1 MLKTNPLLPS
11 FDQKTATQTQQLS
24 WEQRLVK
31 NAGKSRGSLKPEYQ
45 ELKFTLH
52 RKLLDKINLEALAT
66 IDNQRVRGE
75 VRNALMQLIDAEQ
88 TLLSS
93 VEKQQICDEV
103 LDEVFGLG
111 PLEPLLQDP
120 TVSDILVNGH
130 KMVFVERRGILEVT
144 NVTFRDD
151 QHLLRII
158 DKIVSQ
164 VGRRIDESTP
174 MVDARLLDGS
184 RVNAVIPPLA
194 VDGPLVSIRR
204 FSTDKLMPADLVER
218 RAMTPGMMELLEAAV
233 KARLNIIIAG
243 GTGSG
248 KTTLLNA
255 LSSFINPK
263 ERIVTIEDAAELQLK
278 QPHVA
283 RLETRPPNLE
293 GHGAV
298 RQRELLIN
306 SLRMRPDRI
315 VVGECRGEEALDML
329 QAMNTGHD
337 GSLTTIHA
345 NSPRDAVSRL
355 EVMVSLANSNMQ
367 LVSIRQQI
375 ASAVNLL
382 VQAAR
387 LSDGSRRVISIT
399 EITGMEGEIIT
410 LQDIFV
416 FEKRGLSPEGKVMGR
431 FAATG
436 IRPKFYEKLLSAGIR
451 VRADLFDEVVE
462 V

>member
-1 MLKTNPLLPS
+1 MSTPLDSGTKT
-11 FDQKTATQTQQLS
+11 QLS
-24 WEQRLVK
+24 WEQRLLK
-31 NAGKSRGSLKPEYQ
+31 NAGKPKVQLKPEYQ

-52 RKLLDKINLEALAT
+52 RKLLDKIILEALAT

-75 VRNALMQLIDAEQ
+75 VRQALIALIDAEP
-88 TLLSS
+88 TLLSAL
-93 VEKQQICDEV
+93 EKQQICDEV

-111 PLEPLLQDP
+111 PLEAMLQDP
-120 TVSDILVNGH
+120 TISDILVNTH
-130 KMVFVERRGILEVT
+130 KQVYVERNGLLELT

-164 VGRRIDESTP
+164 VGRRIDESNP

-184 RVNAVIPPLA
+184 RVNAIIPPLA
-194 VDGPLVSIRR
+194 VDGPLLSIRR
-204 FSTDKLMPADLVER
+204 FSTDKLMPPDLVDR
-218 RAMTPGMMELLEAAV
+218 KAMTKGMMELLEAAV
-233 KARLNIIIAG
+233 KAKLNIIIAG
-243 GTGSG
+243 GTGAG

-255 LSSFINPK
+255 LSFFISPK

-283 RLETRPPNLE
+283 RLETRPANLE
-293 GHGAV
+293 GHGAI
-298 RQRELLIN
+298 RQRELLVN

-315 VVGECRGEEALDML
+315 VVGEVRGEEALDML

-337 GSLTTIHA
+337 GSLTTVHA
-345 NSPRDAVSRL
+345 NTPRDAVSRL
-355 EVMVSLANSNMQ
+355 EVMVSLANSNMK
-367 LVSIRQQI
+367 LESVRQQI
-375 ASAVNLL
+375 ASAVNLF

-387 LSDGSRRVISIT
+387 LSDGSRRVTSIT
-399 EITGMEGEIIT
+399 EVTGMEGEIIT
-410 LQDIFV
+410 IQDIFV
-416 FEKRGLSPEGKVMGR
+416 FEKRGLSPEGKVLGR

-436 IRPKFYEKLLSAGIR
+436 SRPTVYEKLLAAGIR
-451 VRADLFDEVVE
+451 LRPDLFDEVEE

>member
-1 MLKTNPLLPS
+1 MIPTTDTKPITS
-11 FDQKTATQTQQLS
+11 LS
-24 WEQRLVK
+24 WEQRLLK
-31 NAGKSRGSLKPEYQ
+31 NAGRPKSSLKPEYQ

-75 VRNALMQLIDAEQ
+75 VRQALISLIDSEP
-88 TLLSS
+88 TLLSAL
-93 VEKQQICDEV
+93 EKQQICDEV

-120 TVSDILVNGH
+120 TISDILVNGS
-130 KMVFVERRGILEVT
+130 KQVYVERKGLLEMT
-144 NVTFRDD
+144 TVTFRDD

-164 VGRRIDESTP
+164 VGRRVDESNP
-174 MVDARLLDGS
+174 MVDARLSDGS
-184 RVNAVIPPLA
+184 RVNAIIPPLA
-194 VDGPLVSIRR
+194 LDGPVMSIRR
-204 FSTDKLMPADLVER
+204 FSQDKLMPADLVEK
-218 RAMTPGMMELLEAAV
+218 RALTQGMMELLEAAV
-233 KARLNIIIAG
+233 KAHMNIIIIG
-243 GTGSG
+243 GTGAG

-255 LSSFINPK
+255 LSFFINPK

-278 QPHVA
+278 QPHVV

-315 VVGECRGEEALDML
+315 VVGEVRGAEALDML

-345 NSPRDAVSRL
+345 NTPRDGISRL
-355 EVMVSLANSNMQ
+355 EVMVSLANASMQ
-367 LVSIRQQI
+367 LISIRQQI
-375 ASAVNLL
+375 ASAVNIL

-387 LSDGSRRVISIT
+387 LSDGSRRVINIT
-399 EITGMEGEIIT
+399 EVTGMEGEVVT

-416 FEKRGLSPEGKVMGR
+416 FEKRGLSPDGRVMGR

-451 VRADLFDEVVE
+451 LRPDLFDEVLE

>member
-1 MLKTNPLLPS
+1 MFPNTDNGNKN
-11 FDQKTATQTQQLS
+11 TQQVS
-24 WEQRLVK
+24 WEQRLLK
-31 NAGKSRGSLKPEYQ
+31 NAGRQKANLKPEYQ

-52 RKLLDKINLEALAT
+52 RKLVDKINLEALAT
-66 IDNQRVRGE
+66 IDNQRVRAE
-75 VRNALMQLIDAEQ
+75 VRQAVIQLIDGEP

-93 VEKQQICDEV
+93 LEKQQISDEV

-111 PLEPLLQDP
+111 PLEPLLTDP
-120 TVSDILVNGH
+120 TISDILVNTY
-130 KMVFVERRGILEVT
+130 KQVYVERRGLLELT

-174 MVDARLLDGS
+174 MVDARLSDGS
-184 RVNAVIPPLA
+184 RVNAIIAPLA
-194 VDGPLVSIRR
+194 VDGPLLSIRR
-204 FSTDKLMPADLVER
+204 FSTDKLMPPDLVQR
-218 RAMTPGMMELLEAAV
+218 QAMTQGMMELLEAAV

-255 LSSFINPK
+255 LSCFINPK

-283 RLETRPPNLE
+283 RLETRPANLE
-293 GHGAV
+293 GGGAV
-298 RQRELLIN
+298 RQRELLVN

-315 VVGECRGEEALDML
+315 VVGEVRGEEALDML

-337 GSLTTIHA
+337 GSLTTVHA

-375 ASAVNLL
+375 ASAVHLL
-382 VQAAR
+382 VQASR
-387 LSDGSRRVISIT
+387 MSDGSRRVMSMT
-399 EITGMEGEIIT
+399 EVTGMEGEIIT
-410 LQDIFV
+410 LQVLFV
-416 FEKRGLSPEGKVMGR
+416 FEIRGMDPDGKVVGR

-451 VRADLFDEVVE
+451 LRQDLFEEVME
-462 V
+462 I

>member
-1 MLKTNPLLPS
+1 MFPNIDNGNKT
-11 FDQKTATQTQQLS
+11 TQQVS
-24 WEQRLVK
+24 WEQRLLK
-31 NAGKSRGSLKPEYQ
+31 NAGRQKANLKPEYQ

-52 RKLLDKINLEALAT
+52 RKLVDKINLEALAT
-66 IDNQRVRGE
+66 IDNQRVRAE
-75 VRNALMQLIDAEQ
+75 VRQAVIQLIDGEP

-93 VEKQQICDEV
+93 TEKQQICDEV

-111 PLEPLLQDP
+111 PLEPLLKDP
-120 TVSDILVNGH
+120 TISDILVNTSKH
-130 KMVFVERRGILEVT
+130 VYVERRGLLELT
-144 NVTFRDD
+144 NVAFRDD

-174 MVDARLLDGS
+174 MVDARLSDGS
-184 RVNAVIPPLA
+184 RVNAIIPPLA
-194 VDGPLVSIRR
+194 VDGPILSIRR
-204 FSTDKLMPADLVER
+204 FSTDKLMPNDLVER
-218 RAMTPGMMELLEAAV
+218 KALTQGMIEMLEAAV
-233 KARLNIIIAG
+233 KSKLNIIISG

-255 LSSFINPK
+255 LSVFINAK

-278 QPHVA
+278 QPHVV
-283 RLETRPPNLE
+283 RLETRPANLE
-293 GHGAV
+293 GGGAV

-315 VVGECRGEEALDML
+315 VVGEVRGEEALDML

-345 NSPRDAVSRL
+345 NSPRDAISRL
-355 EVMVSLANSNMQ
+355 EVMVSMANSNMQ
-367 LVSIRQQI
+367 ISAIRQQI
-375 ASAVNLL
+375 ASAVHLL
-382 VQAAR
+382 VQASR
-387 LSDGSRRVISIT
+387 FSDGSRRVTGIT
-399 EITGMEGEIIT
+399 EVTGMEGSIIT
-410 LQDIFV
+410 LQDLFV
-416 FEKRGLSPEGKVMGR
+416 FEKRGIDPDGRVIGR

-436 IRPKFYEKLLSAGIR
+436 IRPKFYEKLVAAGIR
-451 VRADLFDEVVE
+451 LRQDVFEEVVE

>member
-1 MLKTNPLLPS
+1 MFQQFDSKSNNP
-11 FDQKTATQTQQLS
+11 QIS
-24 WEQRLVK
+24 WEQRLLK
-31 NAGKSRGSLKPEYQ
+31 NSTRAKSSLKPEYQ

-52 RKLLDKINLEALAT
+52 RKLVDKINLEALAT
-66 IDNQRVRGE
+66 IDNQRIRSE
-75 VRNALMQLIDAEQ
+75 VRQALIQLIDSEP

-93 VEKQQICDEV
+93 IEKQQISDEV

-120 TVSDILVNGH
+120 TISDILVNGH
-130 KMVFVERRGILEVT
+130 KQVYIERKGLLELT
-144 NVTFRDD
+144 NVSFRDD

-184 RVNAVIPPLA
+184 RVNAIIPPLA
-194 VDGPLVSIRR
+194 VDGPLLSIRR
-204 FSTDKLMPADLVER
+204 FSQDKMLPHDLVDR
-218 RAMTPGMMELLEAAV
+218 GAMTAGMMELLEAAV
-233 KARLNIIIAG
+233 KARMNIVIAG
-243 GTGSG
+243 GTGAG

-255 LSSFINPK
+255 MSFFISPK
-263 ERIVTIEDAAELQLK
+263 ERILTIEDAAELQLK

-298 RQRELLIN
+298 RQRELLVN

-315 VVGECRGEEALDML
+315 VVGEVRGEEALDML

-337 GSLTTIHA
+337 GSLTTVHA

-355 EVMVSLANSNMQ
+355 EVMVSLANGNMQ
-367 LVSIRQQI
+367 LISIRQQI
-375 ASAVNLL
+375 SSAVNLL
-382 VQAAR
+382 VQASR
-387 LSDGSRRVISIT
+387 LSDGTRRVVSIT
-399 EITGMEGEIIT
+399 EVTGMEGDVVT
-410 LQDIFV
+410 LQDLFV
-416 FEKRGLSPEGKVMGR
+416 FEKRGLNPDGQVVGR

-436 IRPKFYEKLLSAGIR
+436 IRPKFYEKLLAAGIR
-451 VRADLFDEVVE
+451 LRPDLFDEIVE
-462 V
+462 I

>member
-1 MLKTNPLLPS
+1 MVPTFDPKTP
-11 FDQKTATQTQQLS
+11 TQLS
-24 WEQRLVK
+24 WEQRLLK
-31 NAGKSRGSLKPEYQ
+31 NSGQKRQSLKPEYQ

-75 VRNALMQLIDAEQ
+75 VRQALISLIDNEP
-88 TLLSS
+88 TLLSGI
-93 VEKQQICDEV
+93 EKQQISDEV

-111 PLEPLLQDP
+111 PLEPLLADS
-120 TVSDILVNGH
+120 TISDILVNGH
-130 KMVFVERRGILEVT
+130 SQVYVERKGLLELT
-144 NVTFRDD
+144 SVTFRDD

-164 VGRRIDESTP
+164 VGRRVDESTP
-174 MVDARLLDGS
+174 MVDARLSDGS
-184 RVNAVIPPLA
+184 RVNAIIPPLA
-194 VDGPLVSIRR
+194 LDGPLMSIRR
-204 FSTDKLMPADLVER
+204 FAQDKLTAPDLVDR
-218 RAMTPGMMELLEAAV
+218 KALTSGMMELLEAAV
-233 KARLNIIIAG
+233 KAKLNIIISG

-255 LSSFINPK
+255 LSAFISSK

-293 GHGAV
+293 GNGAV
-298 RQRELLIN
+298 RQRELLVN

-315 VVGECRGEEALDML
+315 VVGEVRGGEALDML

-337 GSLTTIHA
+337 GSLTTVHA

-355 EVMVSLANSNMQ
+355 EVMVSMAAANMQ

-375 ASAVNLL
+375 AAAVHLI
-382 VQAAR
+382 VQPMR
-387 LSDGSRRVISIT
+387 LSDGSRRIMSIT
-399 EITGMEGEIIT
+399 EVTGMEGDIVT

-416 FEKRGLSPEGKVMGR
+416 FEKRGLSPEGKVIGR

-451 VRADLFDEVVE
+451 LRPDLFDEVME

>member
-1 MLKTNPLLPS
+1 MFPNLETKSTP
-11 FDQKTATQTQQLS
+11 QIS
-24 WEQRLVK
+24 WEQRLLKNGGKSK
-31 NAGKSRGSLKPEYQ
+31 NALKPEYQ

-52 RKLLDKINLEALAT
+52 RKLVDKINLEALAT
-66 IDNQRVRGE
+66 IDNQRVRSE
-75 VRNALMQLIDAEQ
+75 VRQALISLIDSEP

-93 VEKQQICDEV
+93 LEKQQICDEV

-120 TVSDILVNGH
+120 SISDILVNTH
-130 KMVFVERRGILEVT
+130 KQVYIERKGLLELTTVS
-144 NVTFRDD
+144 FRDT

-164 VGRRIDESTP
+164 VGRRVDESSP
-174 MVDARLLDGS
+174 MVDARLSDGS
-184 RVNAVIPPLA
+184 RVNAIIPPLA
-194 VDGPLVSIRR
+194 VDGPILSIRR
-204 FSTDKLMPADLVER
+204 FSTDKLMPPDLVDR

-233 KARLNIIIAG
+233 KAKMNIIIAG
-243 GTGSG
+243 GTGAG

-255 LSSFINPK
+255 LSAFISPK

-278 QPHVA
+278 QPHVV

-293 GHGAV
+293 GNGAV
-298 RQRELLIN
+298 RQRELLVN

-315 VVGECRGEEALDML
+315 VVGEVRGEEALDML

-337 GSLTTIHA
+337 GSLTTVHA
-345 NSPRDAVSRL
+345 NSPRDAISRL
-355 EVMVSLANSNMQ
+355 EVMVSLANGNMQ
-367 LVSIRQQI
+367 LISIRQQI
-375 ASAVNLL
+375 ASAVHLL
-382 VQAAR
+382 VQASR
-387 LSDGSRRVISIT
+387 LSDGARRVVNLT
-399 EITGMEGEIIT
+399 EVTGMEGDVVT

-416 FEKRGLSPEGKVMGR
+416 FEKRGLNPDGRVVGR

-436 IRPKFYEKLLSAGIR
+436 IRPKFYEKLLAAGIR
-451 VRADLFDEVVE
+451 LRADLFDEVVE

>member
-1 MLKTNPLLPS
+1 MFPS
-11 FDQKTATQTQQLS
+11 TDQKSGNQMT
-24 WEQRLVK
+24 WEQRLLK
-31 NAGKSRGSLKPEYQ
+31 NAARPKAALKPEYQ

-52 RKLLDKINLEALAT
+52 RKLVDKINLEALAT
-66 IDNQRVRGE
+66 IDNQRVRSE
-75 VRNALMQLIDAEQ
+75 VRQALISLIDAEP

-93 VEKQQICDEV
+93 IEKQQISDEV

-120 TVSDILVNGH
+120 TISDILVNTH
-130 KMVFVERRGILEVT
+130 KQVYVERRGLLELTSVG
-144 NVTFRDD
+144 FRDD
-151 QHLLRII
+151 SHLLRII

-164 VGRRIDESTP
+164 VGRRVDESTP
-174 MVDARLLDGS
+174 MVDARLSDGS
-184 RVNAVIPPLA
+184 RVNAIIPPLA
-194 VDGPLVSIRR
+194 VDGPLLSIRR
-204 FSTDKLMPADLVER
+204 FGTDKLLPPDLVER
-218 RAMTPGMMELLEAAV
+218 RAMTAGMMELLEAAV
-233 KARLNIIIAG
+233 KAKLNIIIAG
-243 GTGSG
+243 GTGAG

-255 LSSFINPK
+255 LSFFISPK

-298 RQRELLIN
+298 RQRELLVN

-315 VVGECRGEEALDML
+315 VVGEVRGEEALDML

-337 GSLTTIHA
+337 GSLTTVHA
-345 NSPRDAVSRL
+345 NSPRDAMSRL
-355 EVMVSLANSNMQ
+355 EVMVSLANANMQ
-367 LVSIRQQI
+367 LISIRQQI
-375 ASAVNLL
+375 SSAVHLL
-382 VQAAR
+382 VQASR
-387 LSDGSRRVISIT
+387 LSDGSRRVINLT
-399 EITGMEGEIIT
+399 EVTGMEGEVVT

-416 FEKRGLSPEGKVMGR
+416 FEKRGLNPDGHVVGR

-451 VRADLFDEVVE
+451 LRPDIFDEVVE

>member
-1 MLKTNPLLPS
+1 MFPNLEPRS
-11 FDQKTATQTQQLS
+11 SQQIS
-24 WEQRLVK
+24 WEQRLLK
-31 NAGKSRGSLKPEYQ
+31 NGSRSKASLKPEYQ

-52 RKLLDKINLEALAT
+52 RKLVDKINLEALAS
-66 IDNQRVRGE
+66 IDNQRVRSE
-75 VRNALMQLIDAEQ
+75 VRQALITLIDSEP

-120 TVSDILVNGH
+120 TISDILVNTH
-130 KMVFVERRGILEVT
+130 KQVYVERKGLLEQT
-144 NVTFRDD
+144 SVTFRDD

-164 VGRRIDESTP
+164 VGRRVDESTP
-174 MVDARLLDGS
+174 MVDARLSDGS
-184 RVNAVIPPLA
+184 RVNAIIPPLA
-194 VDGPLVSIRR
+194 VDGPLLSIRR
-204 FSTDKLMPADLVER
+204 FSTDKLMPPDLVDR
-218 RAMTPGMMELLEAAV
+218 RAMTPGMMELLEACV
-233 KARLNIIIAG
+233 KARLNIIISG
-243 GTGSG
+243 GTGAG

-255 LSSFINPK
+255 LSAFISPK

-278 QPHVA
+278 QPHVV

-298 RQRELLIN
+298 RQRELLMN

-315 VVGECRGEEALDML
+315 VVGEVRGEEALDML

-337 GSLTTIHA
+337 GSLTTVHA
-345 NSPRDAVSRL
+345 NTPRDAVSRL

-367 LVSIRQQI
+367 MASVRQQI
-375 ASAVNLL
+375 ASAVHVL
-382 VQAAR
+382 VQASR
-387 LSDGSRRVISIT
+387 MSDGSRRVINIT
-399 EITGMEGEIIT
+399 EVTGMEGEVVT
-410 LQDIFV
+410 LQDIYV
-416 FEKRGLSPEGKVMGR
+416 FEKRGLNADGHVVGR

-436 IRPKFYEKLLSAGIR
+436 IRPKFYEKFLSAGIR
-451 VRADLFDEVVE
+451 LRPDLFDEVVE

>member
-1 MLKTNPLLPS
+1 M
-11 FDQKTATQTQQLS
+11 DQRPAQQLT
-24 WEQRLVK
+24 WEQRLLK
-31 NAGKSRGSLKPEYQ
+31 NAGKPKSSLKPEYQ

-75 VRNALMQLIDAEQ
+75 VRQALVTLIDSEP

-93 VEKQQICDEV
+93 LEKQQICDEV

-120 TVSDILVNGH
+120 TISDILVNGCRQ
-130 KMVFVERRGILEVT
+130 VYVERRGLLELTSV
-144 NVTFRDD
+144 NFRDD
-151 QHLLRII
+151 AHLIRII

-174 MVDARLLDGS
+174 MVDARLSDGS
-184 RVNAVIPPLA
+184 RVNAIIPPLSL
-194 VDGPLVSIRR
+194 DGPLVSIRR
-204 FSTDKLMPADLVER
+204 FSQDKLMPADLVEK
-218 RAMTPGMMELLEAAV
+218 RALTGGMMELLEAAV
-233 KARLNIIIAG
+233 KAHLNIIIIG
-243 GTGSG
+243 GTGAG

-255 LSSFINPK
+255 LSFFINSK
-263 ERIVTIEDAAELQLK
+263 ERIITIEDAAELQLK

-315 VVGECRGEEALDML
+315 VVGEVRGAEALDML

-345 NSPRDAVSRL
+345 NSPRDGISRL
-355 EVMVSLANSNMQ
+355 EVMVSLANSSMQ
-367 LVSIRQQI
+367 LISIRQQI
-375 ASAVNLL
+375 ASAVNVL

-387 LSDGSRRVISIT
+387 LSDGSRRVTSIT
-399 EITGMEGEIIT
+399 EVTGMEGEIVT

-416 FEKRGLSPEGKVMGR
+416 FEKRGLNADGKVVGR

-436 IRPKFYEKLLSAGIR
+436 IRPKFYEKLQAAGIKLR
-451 VRADLFDEVVE
+451 PDLFDEVVE
-462 V
+462 I